1 MERKEVKWLANGL
14 VFYSFGFVL
23 YGHDILASICAL
35 ILLCILIHEF
45 GIEKMMAHWEYM
57 AFTALAEL
65 VVIERSG
72 MSVCRSSLFIV
83 SVVNLVHAYTWCTFD
98 YDRMDFFL
106 YRTLLWGFVITA
118 VMMPSLPLGF
128 VETLLVIFL
137 VFMPYTLL
145 GKQREREEKR
155 VYTGKKHMTVIE

>member
-35 ILLCILIHEF
+35 ILLCI
-45 GIEKMMAHWEYM
+45 
-57 AFTALAEL
+57 AEL

-145 GKQREREEKR
+145 GKQREREAKR

>member
-1 MERKEVKWLANGL
+1 
-14 VFYSFGFVL
+14 
-23 YGHDILASICAL
+23 
-35 ILLCILIHEF
+35 
-45 GIEKMMAHWEYM
+45 MAHWEYM

-145 GKQREREEKR
+145 GKQREREAKR